1 MISAELLN
9 TKLKEQF
16 PELDFE
22 ITEFRNELTISSP
35 SSSIVDLC
43 KYLKTEPELEYLL
56 CEDITAIDWATRKDR
71 FTIVYHIYSL
81 INNSR
86 LRLKSNIDALDCKI
100 DTVSTVWEAAN
111 WHERETFDMYGIEF
125 NGHPDLR
132 RMYMPEDFEYHPLR
146 KDFPLMGIPG
156 SIPLPK
162 KQNDR

>member
-86 LRLKSNIDALDCKI
+86 LSMNGKHSICMVLNLTGIRIYVECICRKILNITRYEK
-100 DTVSTVWEAAN
+100 
-111 WHERETFDMYGIEF
+111 TF
-125 NGHPDLR
+125 H
-132 RMYMPEDFEYHPLR
+132 
-146 KDFPLMGIPG
+146 
-156 SIPLPK
+156 
-162 KQNDR
+162 